1 MNTVFRELTDR
12 GPDRHCERLLDTPS
26 HADAVSHMMAARKPG
41 VLVWVETNG
50 LPKSWREVPRK
61 EEP

>member
-1 MNTVFRELTDR
+1 MNSVFRERLDLA
-12 GPDRHCERLLDTPS
+12 PDRCCERMLDTPS
-26 HADAVSHMMAARKPG
+26 HAEAVQHMMATRKPG

>member
-1 MNTVFRELTDR
+1 MNSVFRERLDFSPNR
-12 GPDRHCERLLDTPS
+12 CCERLLDTMS
-26 HADAVSHMMAARKPG
+26 HAEAIRCMKANRQPG

>member
-1 MNTVFRELTDR
+1 MNSVFREHTDFL
-12 GPDRHCERLLDTPS
+12 PDRCCERLLDTE
-26 HADAVSHMMAARKPG
+26 DVSEAIDHMMAARRPG